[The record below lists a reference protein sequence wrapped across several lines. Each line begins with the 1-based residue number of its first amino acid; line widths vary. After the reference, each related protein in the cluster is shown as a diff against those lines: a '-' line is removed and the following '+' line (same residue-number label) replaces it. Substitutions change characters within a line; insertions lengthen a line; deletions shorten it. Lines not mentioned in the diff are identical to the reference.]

1 MAKQATFLIVEDD
14 DIDRMALERA
24 FDKLKILNDRV
35 YARNGVEALDILRGR
50 NGKERLPRPFIILL
64 DLNMP
69 QMNGLE
75 FLDEV
80 RNDEDL
86 ANSVVFV
93 LTTSDA
99 DEDIVAAY
107 ENNVAGYI
115 VKSDAA
121 TGFLRAIEMLEH
133 YWRVVELP

>member
-14 DIDRMALERA
+14 DVDRMALERA

-35 YARNGVEALDILRGR
+35 YARNGVEALDVLRGR